1 MKDLKTTLNELKNSE
16 NPVEKINELL
26 AKLNEKELTDK
37 EYNSQIDELKK
48 IEVSTSFNELTDEE
62 LRRLEF
68 CFAID
73 TTAAAWRKKLNWKN
87 QNYGYVVSYSVSANK
102 CFVWKSYTT
111 EKLMFP
117 TERVAEQFIEYIGQ
131 DSMRK
136 YFGI

>member
-1 MKDLKTTLNELKNSE
+1 MKDLKSTLNELKNSE
-16 NPVEKINELL
+16 NPVERINELL
-26 AKLNEKELTDK
+26 VELNVKELTDK
-37 EYNSQIDELKK
+37 VYNSQIDELKK

-73 TTAAAWRKKLNWKN
+73 TTAAVWRKKLNWKN
-87 QNYGYVVSYSVSANK
+87 KNYGYVVSYSVTVNR
-102 CFVWKSYTT
+102 CFVWKSYTF

-117 TERVAEQFIEYIGQ
+117 TKEVAEQFIEYIGQ

>member
-1 MKDLKTTLNELKNSE
+1 MKEVKDVLIALKQAE
-16 NPVEKINELL
+16 NPVEKINEFLTE
-26 AKLNEKELTDK
+26 LNEKELTDK